1 MNKFGTLFT
10 VQIFGESH
18 GACVG
23 ITIDGCPA
31 GLPLSAADF
40 TEDMERRKGGKQ
52 KGTTPRQE
60 DDIPIFKAGLFNDI
74 TTGAP
79 IMMLFENNNTIFK
92 LKNICKYFF
101 LIINKMTIL
110 NKNV

>member
-31 GLPLSAADF
+31 GLPLQAIDF
-40 TEDMERRKGGKQ
+40 LEDMERRKGGKQ
-52 KGTTPRQE
+52 K
-60 DDIPIFKAGLFNDI
+60 
-74 TTGAP
+74 
-79 IMMLFENNNTIFK
+79 
-92 LKNICKYFF
+92 
-101 LIINKMTIL
+101 
-110 NKNV
+110 

>member
-31 GLPLSAADF
+31 GLPLKTADF
-40 TEDMERRKGGKQ
+40 VEDMERRKEVNRKELHLVR
-52 KGTTPRQE
+52 KM
-60 DDIPIFKAGLFNDI
+60 IFLYSKRVYSMI
-74 TTGAP
+74 
-79 IMMLFENNNTIFK
+79 
-92 LKNICKYFF
+92 
-101 LIINKMTIL
+101 
-110 NKNV
+110 